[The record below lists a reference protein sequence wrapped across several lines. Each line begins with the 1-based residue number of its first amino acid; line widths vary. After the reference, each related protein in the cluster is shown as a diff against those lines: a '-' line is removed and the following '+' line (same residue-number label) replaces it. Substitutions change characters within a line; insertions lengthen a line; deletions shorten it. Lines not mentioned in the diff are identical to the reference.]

1 MKFVA
6 SEKAA
11 AAVGPYSQATVV
23 DGKVIFISGQLPM
36 NMETGELETDVEKAT
51 QACLNAL
58 EAIITEAGGTKENL
72 AKLTVLV
79 TDIGDFSKINNVYAD
94 FFGDH
99 KPARALYEVAALP
112 KGAVIEI
119 EAYGV
124 L

>member
-6 SEKAA
+6 TDRAP
-11 AAVGPYSQATVV
+11 AAVGPYSQGTT
-23 DGKVIFISGQLPM
+23 GEGNVIFISGQLPV

-51 QACLNAL
+51 LASLRAL
-58 EAIITEAGGTKENL
+58 EAIVTEAGGTKENL

-79 TDIGDFSKINNVYAD
+79 TDINDFSRINEVYAE

-99 KPARALYEVAALP
+99 KPARALYEVSNLP

-119 EAYGV
+119 EAFGI